1 VLRVLE
7 TPGHTPESV
16 TLLAVEAGSVKAA
29 FTGDTLFIGDVG
41 RPDLAGAR
49 GFTPQQMAAMLYD
62 SLHAKLL
69 TLPDGVLVYPA
80 HGAGSL
86 CGRNMSKETWST
98 IGEQRRANYALQPM
112 AKERFVEMM
121 TTDLPELPRY
131 FGLDVTLNRSG
142 ATPLEALPPAA
153 ALDPERF
160 EARRSAGTGVLDVR
174 AASAFGAGHVPGSIN
189 IGLGGQFASWCG
201 TLLDH
206 ERELLLVT
214 ETLDQVGEAVTRLA
228 RVGLENVVGH
238 LEGGVAAW
246 DRSGRELA
254 VVPQMPVDELRAELA
269 EERPGL
275 QLVDVRRQ
283 AEYAAGH
290 VPGALNLPLDRL
302 EASIAQLDSSRPTL
316 VVCASGYRSSMATA
330 LLRRAGFR
338 DVYNVVGGTS
348 AWIAAGYPTQRAA

>member
-1 VLRVLE
+1 
-7 TPGHTPESV
+7 
-16 TLLAVEAGSVKAA
+16 
-29 FTGDTLFIGDVG
+29 
-41 RPDLAGAR
+41 
-49 GFTPQQMAAMLYD
+49 
-62 SLHAKLL
+62 
-69 TLPDGVLVYPA
+69 
-80 HGAGSL
+80 
-86 CGRNMSKETWST
+86 
-98 IGEQRRANYALQPM
+98 
-112 AKERFVEMM
+112 
-121 TTDLPELPRY
+121 
-131 FGLDVTLNRSG
+131 
-142 ATPLEALPPAA
+142 
-153 ALDPERF
+153 
-160 EARRSAGTGVLDVR
+160 
-174 AASAFGAGHVPGSIN
+174 
-189 IGLGGQFASWCG
+189 
-201 TLLDH
+201 
-206 ERELLLVT
+206 VT